1 MKCKMDIQ
9 GKCVLVTGG
18 AGFIGSHLVEEYLK
32 NEVGKVI
39 VYDDFST
46 GNIENLK
53 EIKDGRLKIVKGSIL
68 DIAMLNNVV
77 QNEKVDIVDHLAAEL
92 EVYTGIKDAGR
103 DAQINIL
110 GTLNVLNTAIKN
122 MVEKVLF
129 ASSGAV
135 YGEAKYL
142 PIDEGHPL
150 EPHWPYGVSKL
161 SAERYVM
168 QYHKLFGLNTTAFRY
183 GIVYGPREWFGRV
196 LTMFIKRIFL
206 ENKPPVV
213 FGDGSQR
220 RDFVYVGDVVKAH
233 ILAIENSDA
242 EGQVFNIGC
251 GKGIS
256 VKELAKTLVEMS
268 GKGLD
273 IVYDDPREGTAS
285 RFQPDRIRL
294 LGELKNFVLD
304 CSKAKKV
311 LGWLPQTDFAGGLT
325 EEIEWILRFPER
337 WSGKPRV

>member
-1 MKCKMDIQ
+1 MLKGKMNVQ

-32 NEVGKVI
+32 NEAGKVI
-39 VYDDFST
+39 VYDDLST

-68 DIAMLNNVV
+68 DVAMLNKVV

-92 EVYTGIKDAGR
+92 EVYTGIKDACK
-103 DAQINIL
+103 DVQINIL
-110 GTLNVLNTAIKN
+110 GTLNVLNIAIKN
-122 MVEKVLF
+122 RVEKVLF

-142 PIDEGHPL
+142 PIDEGRPL

-161 SAERYVM
+161 SAERYVI
-168 QYHKLFGLNTTAFRY
+168 QYYKLFGLNTTAFRY

-196 LTMFIKRIFL
+196 LTMFIKRVFL

-213 FGDGSQR
+213 FGYGSQT

-233 ILAIENSDA
+233 MLAIENPEAD
-242 EGQVFNIGC
+242 GQVFNIG
-251 GKGIS
+251 
-256 VKELAKTLVEMS
+256 S
-268 GKGLD
+268 GKGVLSE
-273 IVYDDPREGTAS
+273 IWQGFLLKCQVKIWRLSMIIQLRE
-285 RFQPDRIRL
+285 
-294 LGELKNFVLD
+294 
-304 CSKAKKV
+304 
-311 LGWLPQTDFAGGLT
+311 LPQGFNQNA
-325 EEIEWILRFPER
+325 
-337 WSGKPRV
+337 